1 MGLFDRFK
9 ADQGQQMTPHLAFAT
24 SLIYCMGA
32 DGEMDNEEI
41 GHLLSVLGGATERG
55 QIGVGA
61 NNRALLD
68 QAVRI
73 ARTKPL
79 DQFLAEVTPILTD
92 AQRMCILLNLVDSAM
107 ADGEAEGQE
116 QDLVATFQR
125 AFGIADE
132 RFVPFFE
139 ALHAKNDRSVFLDPQ
154 HPHNRDGYVVKISG
168 LEQRAN

>member
-9 ADQGQQMTPHLAFAT
+9 SDQGQAMTPHLAFAA

-41 GHLLSVLGGATERG
+41 GHLQSVLGGATQGG

-107 ADGEAEGQE
+107 SDGEAEGEE
-116 QDLVATFQR
+116 QDLVVKFQR
-125 AFGIADE
+125 AFGITDE

-139 ALHAKNDRSVFLDPQ
+139 ALHVKNDRSVFLDPQ
-154 HPHNRDGYVVKISG
+154 HPHNRDGYVVEIRG
-168 LEQRAN
+168 LERRAS

>member
-9 ADQGQQMTPHLAFAT
+9 ADQGQHMTPHLAFAT

-41 GHLLSVLGGATERG
+41 GHLLSVLGGAKERG

-73 ARTKPL
+73 ARSKPL
-79 DQFLAEVTPILTD
+79 DRFLEEVTPLLTD

-107 ADGEAEGQE
+107 SDGEAEREEQE
-116 QDLVATFQR
+116 LVARFQR
-125 AFGIADE
+125 AFGIPDE

-139 ALHAKNDRSVFLDPQ
+139 ALHIKNDRSVFLNPE
-154 HPHNRDGYVVKISG
+154 HPHNRDGYVVAIKG
-168 LEQRAN
+168 LESRAN